1 MFTRFT
7 CTLCPDSSFL
17 NDGLSPCISCHN
29 LLLLRDFP
37 GTSIGR
43 YLFTTRGLPIHLV
56 DTVVRY
62 LVPDH
67 EAEFRRQYLRILL
80 LGPPMGGSRFR
91 LTTYASNGMAG
102 SISAREDIL
111 DRILMFIV

>member
-1 MFTRFT
+1 M
-7 CTLCPDSSFL
+7 L
-17 NDGLSPCISCHN
+17 NDGLSPCISCQN
-29 LLLLRDFP
+29 LLLVGDFP
-37 GTSIGR
+37 GTSTGR
-43 YLFTTRGLPIHLV
+43 YLFTTRGLPIQLV
-56 DTVVRY
+56 EPVVRY

-67 EAEFRRQYLRILL
+67 GAEFRRQYLRILL

-111 DRILMFIV
+111 DRILVFTV